1 MIGRSFQL
9 VRIADMT
16 ATLLLVRSCRVRFSI
31 PQNSQHSQTHRHTQC
46 NFLNPAHLQRPS
58 NPPGESRK
66 HEIHDDVVRVP
77 ADLEVLDDIV
87 IETWPL
93 NIIPIL
99 IVALAAVF
107 RPLEETFDD
116 HVDIHGY
123 YTVPENGGLLLIR
136 HSEEGY
142 PEGSLGPCLPNQ
154 GST

>member
-16 ATLLLVRSCRVRFSI
+16 ATLLPVRNCCVRFLI

-46 NFLNPAHLQRPS
+46 DFLNSSHLQRPS

-66 HEIHDDVVRVP
+66 HEVHDDVVRIP
-77 ADLEVLDDIV
+77 TNLEVLDDIV
-87 IETWPL
+87 VETWTL

-99 IVALAAVF
+99 IVAFAAVF

-116 HVDIHGY
+116 HVDVHGY
-123 YTVPENGGLLLIR
+123 YTVPEDCGLLLIR
-136 HSEEGY
+136 HSEEGNS
-142 PEGSLGPCLPNQ
+142 ECCFRPCLPDQ
-154 GST
+154 GSA